1 MFTQCPEC
9 QTSHRISVGQLRSSH
24 GIMFCSKC
32 SAKFNALERLNENM
46 ATINAWQDDVPA
58 IDIPWEKSKRP
69 ESPLLWGLG
78 CAACLLLLF
87 AQLYYFQGS
96 QLVQKPGIRPWIE
109 TLCQPLSCRLPVYK
123 NLQQLTIRGVLQ
135 HTADNVL
142 QLQAVLANQAPF
154 PQAYPDIKLTL
165 MEFNG
170 RVFAERVFHPADYLS
185 ESAARLLDSEGSIDI
200 TLDIAKPV
208 LPIGGYTLELL

>member
-1 MFTQCPEC
+1 MVPDRRRK
-9 QTSHRISVGQLRSSH
+9 RITDIAL
-24 GIMFCSKC
+24 ICTL
-32 SAKFNALERLNENM
+32 SATLNTP
-46 ATINAWQDDVPA
+46 ATINTCLPNAPNAKLPTASVWD
-58 IDIPWEKSKRP
+58 S
-69 ESPLLWGLG
+69 

-109 TLCQPLSCRLPVYK
+109 TLCQPLSCRLPVYE

-135 HTADNVL
+135 PTADNVL